1 MPAKG
6 CIPSPSMLASL
17 PYILRVDMMLKN
29 QEQTALELDFL
40 TDDER
45 ELLETIRK

>member
-17 PYILRVDMMLKN
+17 PYILRIDMMLKN
-29 QEQTALELDFL
+29 QVQTALELDYL
-40 TDDER
+40 TNDEM
-45 ELLETIRK
+45 ELLEIIRK

>member
-17 PYILRVDMMLKN
+17 PYILRVDMMLKDLV
-29 QEQTALELDFL
+29 QTALELDFL